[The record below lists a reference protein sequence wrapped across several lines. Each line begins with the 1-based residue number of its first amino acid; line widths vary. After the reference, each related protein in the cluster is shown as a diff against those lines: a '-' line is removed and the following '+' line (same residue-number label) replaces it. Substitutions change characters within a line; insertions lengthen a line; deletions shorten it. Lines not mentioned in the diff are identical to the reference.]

1 MHIISIPAALLSYV
15 KKWNT
20 NSKYCR
26 IAQSGKWNIA
36 ISNLVINMQIHVT
49 EVVAYYLI
57 SVTKVSVCNGLI
69 LNPILCHCLSVCLS
83 VCKSVCLIA
92 YTHSY

>member
-1 MHIISIPAALLSYV
+1 MNDNYVHIISIPAALLSYV

-26 IAQSGKWNIA
+26 IAQSGKWNIP
-36 ISNLVINMQIHVT
+36 ISNLVFNMQIHVT

-69 LNPILCHCLSVCLS
+69 VNPISLPLSVCLS
-83 VCKSVCLIA
+83 VSLFV
-92 YTHSY
+92 